1 MADAVEQALLLP
13 GDMAELQF
21 MKRHE
26 VFLSLE
32 RYLAMK

>member
-1 MADAVEQALLLP
+1 MADAVKQALLVP
-13 GDMAELQF
+13 GDMAELRS

-32 RYLAMK
+32 RYLAME